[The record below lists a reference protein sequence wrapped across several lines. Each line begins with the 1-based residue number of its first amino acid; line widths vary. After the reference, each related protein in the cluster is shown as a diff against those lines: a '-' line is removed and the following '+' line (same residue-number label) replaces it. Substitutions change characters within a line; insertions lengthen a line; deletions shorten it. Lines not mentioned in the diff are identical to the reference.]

1 MRMSIIY
8 NRYELEAVSKLLGGR
23 STLYSLREEEES
35 EGSMYGDTHMY
46 DVKVRQVPA
55 NVQFEAVDMVRV
67 NVYVYH
73 CICL

>member
-1 MRMSIIY
+1 MPFTIY

-23 STLYSLREEEES
+23 STLYSLRGEES
-35 EGSMYGDTHMY
+35 EGSMYGDTHVY
-46 DVKVRQVPA
+46 DIRVQQVPA
-55 NVQFEAVDMVRV
+55 NVQFEALDIVRV